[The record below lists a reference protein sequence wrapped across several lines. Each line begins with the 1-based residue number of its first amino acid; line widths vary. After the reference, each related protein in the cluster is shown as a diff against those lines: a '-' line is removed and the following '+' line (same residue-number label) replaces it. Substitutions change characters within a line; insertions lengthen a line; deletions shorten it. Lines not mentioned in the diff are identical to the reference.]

1 MQLIRRR
8 QRGFSM
14 IEVLAALL
22 ILSIGLLGFA
32 SLQAANLN
40 GGGQAWMRS
49 QATVLAADM
58 LERLRI
64 NADEFES
71 GTYDLAFATPLA
83 TPADCNA
90 SPCSVTQLALFDQ
103 NQWYEHL
110 AAQLPQGTGSIARDA
125 TTTPTEAVVTVRWF
139 EPVLQ
144 TTQTLEFRG
153 RP

>member
-1 MQLIRRR
+1 MQLS
-8 QRGFSM
+8 RGFSM

-32 SLQAANLN
+32 SLQAANMN
-40 GGGQAWMRS
+40 VGNQAWLRS

-58 LERLRI
+58 VERIRG
-64 NADEFES
+64 NAATFEAGS
-71 GTYDLAFATPLA
+71 YDLAFEAVLA

-90 SPCSVTQLALFDQ
+90 ASCTVTQLALFDQ
-103 NQWYEHL
+103 SQWYANL
-110 AAQLPQGTGSIARDA
+110 ATQLPEGTGSITRDA

-139 EPVLQ
+139 DPNLQ
-144 TTQTLEFRG
+144 ANQTLEMRA